1 MNIHVVLDNI
11 RSAYNVGS
19 IFRTSDGVGSVE
31 KVHLCGITAPP
42 YHPKVHKTALGA
54 SAYIPSEVYE
64 TTKDAILK
72 LKEDKVKI
80 YGVEL
85 TDNAKHFQKVKYP
98 KKVAFILGHEV
109 NGLSKDTI
117 GLCDKIIYIPMN
129 GQKESLNVA
138 SSAAIILYE
147 AIRNSEKKKK

>member
-1 MNIHVVLDNI
+1 MKIHVVLDNI

-19 IFRTSDGVGSVE
+19 IFRTSDGIGHVE
-31 KVHLCGITAPP
+31 KIHICGISAPP

-54 SAYIPSEVYE
+54 SAYIQSEVYDS
-64 TTKDAILK
+64 TKDAIDS
-72 LKEDKVKI
+72 LKENKVKI

-85 TDNAKHFQKVKYP
+85 TDNATHFQKVKYP
-98 KKVAFILGHEV
+98 KEVAFVLGHEV
-109 NGLSKDTI
+109 DGLSEETI
-117 GLCDKIIYIPMN
+117 AMCDEIIYIPMN

-147 AIRNSEKKKK
+147 AIRNEEKKKK